1 MSNPRRIL
9 KRHGI
14 IVAVTLV
21 CLVIVATLGAALVRA
36 MVDHRRKSLRDQ
48 HSVQAF
54 WLAESAIDRA
64 VLQLESSPDYEGE
77 TWQVARDSL
86 GGRWSG
92 SVLIRVEKAGTD
104 EQARKIIVESR
115 YPNAATRRVTKR
127 IELVI
132 KTSAS
137 GESS

>member
-1 MSNPRRIL
+1 MSNTRRIL
-9 KRHGI
+9 KRRGI

-36 MVDHRRKSLRDQ
+36 MVDQRRHSLRDQ

-64 VLQLESSPDYEGE
+64 VSQLASSPDYEGE
-77 TWQVARDSL
+77 TWQVDKGSL

-92 SVLIRVEKAGTD
+92 SVLIRVEKTETD
-104 EQARKIIVESR
+104 EQAHKIIVETR
-115 YPNAATRRVTKR
+115 YPTAATRRVTKR